1 MKILVLCPHYHPDVA
16 PTGEVMTR
24 LVDEL
29 ADRGHLL
36 EVVTSLPWYREHRIE
51 PGWEGR
57 LVRTEKMRWGS
68 LVRVYPFPGGDRSSL
83 IARAQ
88 SFAGFTALAGLR
100 TILARGRFDLV
111 LAMSPPLTLGLP
123 AWLAARLRRVPF
135 VFNVQDVFPDVA
147 VEVGALSSRRAIAVF
162 AALERHVYRTSDAV
176 TVLSDDLRQN
186 LVQKIRSRPG
196 RRGSTDKIR
205 VIPNFVDTDHIAV
218 QDRQNSYRD
227 EYDLGD
233 RTVVMYAGN
242 VGFSQSLDLLT
253 EAARRLAH
261 RDDVVFVV
269 NGGGSAI
276 DQVAEEV
283 RDLPNVVL
291 APLQPRER
299 LPEVLAAADIHT
311 VLLKAG
317 LAKASVP
324 SKTYS
329 VLAAGRPVVA
339 SVDAGTE
346 VTRML
351 EDSAGGVSVE
361 PGDPD
366 AFVEALVSLIDD
378 SDRRAAMGRAGR
390 EWVAGAA
397 SPAAVAAA
405 YEALF
410 GELIAGRA
418 PGQA

>member
-1 MKILVLCPHYHPDVA
+1 VKILVLCPHYHPDVA
-16 PTGEVMTR
+16 PTGVVMTR

-29 ADRGHLL
+29 ADRGHQL

-57 LVRTEKMRWGS
+57 LVRTEKMRWGR

-83 IARAQ
+83 IARAL

-123 AWLAARLRRVPF
+123 AWVAARLRRVPF

-147 VEVGALSSRRAIAVF
+147 VEVGALSSRQVIAVF

-196 RRGSTDKIR
+196 RGGSTDKIR

-276 DQVAEEV
+276 DQVAEEA

-351 EDSAGGVSVE
+351 QDSAGGVSVD

-366 AFVEALVSLIDD
+366 AFVDALVSLIDD
-378 SDRRAAMGRAGR
+378 SERRAAMGRAGR
-390 EWVAGAA
+390 EWVADAA
-397 SPAAVAAA
+397 SPAAIAAA
-405 YEALF
+405 YEVLF
-410 GELIAGRA
+410 EELIAGRG

>member
-29 ADRGHLL
+29 ADRGHRL
-36 EVVTSLPWYREHRIE
+36 EVVTALPWYRDHRIE
-51 PGWEGR
+51 RGWEGR
-57 LVRTEKMRWGS
+57 PVRTETTRWGS
-68 LVRVYPFPGGDRSSL
+68 VARVYPFPGGDRSSL
-83 IARAQ
+83 IARAL

-100 TILARGRFDLV
+100 TILARGRFDV
-111 LAMSPPLTLGLP
+111 VIAMSPPLTLGLP
-123 AWLAARLRRVPF
+123 AWVAARVRRIPF

-147 VEVGALSSRRAIAVF
+147 VEVGALSSERAIAVF
-162 AALERHVYRTSDAV
+162 SALERHVYRTSDAV
-176 TVLSDDLRQN
+176 TVLSEDLRQN
-186 LVQKIRSRPG
+186 LVEKIRARPG
-196 RRGSTDKIR
+196 RGGSTDKIR
-205 VIPNFVDTDHIAV
+205 VIPNFVDTDRIGV
-218 QDRQNSYRD
+218 QDRHNSYRD
-227 EYDLGD
+227 DYELGD

-242 VGFSQSLDLLT
+242 VGFSQSLDLLI

-276 DQVAEEV
+276 DQVAEQA
-283 RDLPNVVL
+283 RLLPNVVL

-324 SKTYS
+324 SKAYS
-329 VLAAGRPVVA
+329 VLAAGRAVVA

-351 EDSAGGVSVE
+351 ESSGGGVSVA

-366 AFVEALVSLIDD
+366 AFAEALTSLIDD
-378 SDRRAAMGRAGR
+378 PARRTAMGRAGR

-397 SPAAVAAA
+397 SPRAVAVA
-405 YEALF
+405 YERLF
-410 GELIAGRA
+410 EHLVADRRR
-418 PGQA
+418 GQS